1 MSETIDKN
9 DNKFQSLEEAI
20 KAEKTADKIVEQVEK
35 IQKLLKEYNEVT
47 NISEALEDEDDYG
60 PGPSILDQYDSFE
73 EFKRS
78 KDYEIRTNRT
88 ISEDAD
94 LSPYDTVS
102 YDYSPKKWDICWCP
116 ILLGDNSKLAKKY
129 VYEGYERRPCVV
141 MHVANHQLF
150 LVDILELTHQSSYLG
165 FKLPSLG
172 VIDKNPERKP
182 SYLKLSA
189 EKGLERTYYRYKW
202 PVWNK
207 KKHRWFTN
215 AEFLDKTEYNKE
227 DANKIVLIDHFYKE
241 NCVGKVSST
250 LWDSITK
257 ELDILMSGL
266 ETYKKM
272 VKNGFDHFEGH

>member
-102 YDYSPKKWDICWCP
+102 YDYSPKK
-116 ILLGDNSKLAKKY
+116 
-129 VYEGYERRPCVV
+129 
-141 MHVANHQLF
+141 
-150 LVDILELTHQSSYLG
+150 
-165 FKLPSLG
+165 
-172 VIDKNPERKP
+172 
-182 SYLKLSA
+182 
-189 EKGLERTYYRYKW
+189 
-202 PVWNK
+202 
-207 KKHRWFTN
+207 
-215 AEFLDKTEYNKE
+215 
-227 DANKIVLIDHFYKE
+227 
-241 NCVGKVSST
+241 
-250 LWDSITK
+250 
-257 ELDILMSGL
+257 
-266 ETYKKM
+266 
-272 VKNGFDHFEGH
+272 